1 MEVYLAR
8 KTRYVVGLDVGT
20 TKTCTIICET
30 SDQGDLE
37 VVGVGSAE
45 SRGMRRGVVVNLD
58 GAASAIK
65 KSVEEAERSAGTSV
79 ESVFVGLSGGH
90 IQSFNSQGA
99 VAVTAESRE
108 IGRADVRRV
117 LETAKA
123 VSLPS
128 DREIVHV
135 LPQEF
140 VVDGQ
145 DGIADPLGLLGTRLE
160 VNCHI
165 VTGSTTAAQNIV
177 TAVNRNGLIVAD
189 TILQQLASAESALS
203 DDDKELGVALVDVG
217 GGTTNLAVY
226 TQGGIRHS
234 SVLPLGGDQITN
246 DIAVGLRTSILEAE
260 RIKRDHGCALSTL
273 VEEDIEFEVPTV
285 AGRQAKS
292 ISKRIL
298 CEIIQPRMEEILTLV
313 QEDVK
318 QAGFERLLGAGLV
331 ITGGTALLQG
341 VVELAEKIFEL
352 PVRNGSPRGLGKMEG
367 ALIAPAYATAVGL
380 VLYGYRAHAH
390 RWIGHPEGDS
400 FLKRWVSK
408 LFSRKGGRS

>member
-1 MEVYLAR
+1 MAR

-20 TKTCTIICET
+20 TKTCTIICEVN
-30 SDQGDLE
+30 DEGGLE
-37 VVGVGSAE
+37 VAGVGSAE
-45 SRGMRRGVVVNLD
+45 SRGLRRGVVVNLD
-58 GAASAIK
+58 GAVSAIK
-65 KSVEEAERSAGTSV
+65 KSVEEAERSAGTAV
-79 ESVFVGLSGGH
+79 ESAFVGLSGGH
-90 IQSFNSQGA
+90 IRSFNSQGA

-108 IGRADVRRV
+108 IGRADIRRV

-123 VSLPS
+123 MSLPS

-145 DGIADPLGLLGTRLE
+145 DGVGDPLGLLGTRLE

-177 TAVNRNGLIVAD
+177 TAVNRSGLIVAD

-203 DDDKELGVALVDVG
+203 DDDKELGVALIDVG
-217 GGTTNLAVY
+217 GGTTDLAVY
-226 TQGGIRHS
+226 AQGGLRHS

-260 RIKRDHGCALSTL
+260 KIKRDHGCALSIL
-273 VEEDIEFEVPTV
+273 VREDVEFEVSSV
-285 AGRQAKS
+285 AGRQARS

-298 CEIIQPRMEEILTLV
+298 CEIIQPRMEEILALV
-313 QEDVK
+313 QEDIR
-318 QAGFERLLGAGLV
+318 QAGYERLLGAGV
-331 ITGGTALLQG
+331 VVTGGTARLEG
-341 VVELAEKIFEL
+341 VVELAEQIFDL
-352 PVRNGSPRGLGKMEG
+352 PVRPGSPRGLANMDGP
-367 ALIAPAYATAVGL
+367 LIAPAYSTAVGL

-390 RWIGHPEGDS
+390 RWIGRPSGGN
-400 FLKRWVSK
+400 FLKRWFPR
-408 LFSRKGGRS
+408 LFSRKGGQH

>member
-1 MEVYLAR
+1 MAR

-20 TKTCTIICET
+20 TKTCTIICEVN
-30 SDQGDLE
+30 DEGGLE
-37 VVGVGSAE
+37 VAGVGSAE
-45 SRGMRRGVVVNLD
+45 SRGLRRGVVVNLD
-58 GAASAIK
+58 GAVSAIK
-65 KSVEEAERSAGTSV
+65 KSVEEAERSAGTAV
-79 ESVFVGLSGGH
+79 ESVFAGLSGGH
-90 IQSFNSQGA
+90 IRSFNSQGA

-108 IGRADVRRV
+108 IGRADIRRV

-123 VSLPS
+123 MSLPS

-145 DGIADPLGLLGTRLE
+145 DGVGDPLGLLGTRLE

-177 TAVNRNGLIVAD
+177 TAVNRSGLIVAD

-203 DDDKELGVALVDVG
+203 DDDKELGVALIDVG
-217 GGTTNLAVY
+217 GGTTDLAVY
-226 TQGGIRHS
+226 AQGGLRHS

-260 RIKRDHGCALSTL
+260 KIKRDHGCALSIL
-273 VEEDIEFEVPTV
+273 VREDVEFEVSSV
-285 AGRQAKS
+285 AGRQARS

-298 CEIIQPRMEEILTLV
+298 CEIIQPRMEEILALV
-313 QEDVK
+313 QEDIR
-318 QAGFERLLGAGLV
+318 QAGYERLLGAGV
-331 ITGGTALLQG
+331 VVTGGTARLEG
-341 VVELAEKIFEL
+341 VVELAEQIFDL
-352 PVRNGSPRGLGKMEG
+352 PVRPGSPRGLANMDGP
-367 ALIAPAYATAVGL
+367 LIAPAYSTAVGL

-390 RWIGHPEGDS
+390 RWIGRPSGGN
-400 FLKRWVSK
+400 FLKRWFPR
-408 LFSRKGGRS
+408 LFSRKGGQH

>member
-1 MEVYLAR
+1 MAR

-20 TKTCTIICET
+20 TKTCTIICEVN
-30 SDQGDLE
+30 DEGGLE
-37 VVGVGSAE
+37 VAGVGSAE
-45 SRGMRRGVVVNLD
+45 SRGLRRGVVVNLD
-58 GAASAIK
+58 GAVSAIK
-65 KSVEEAERSAGTSV
+65 KSVEEAERSAGTAV

-90 IQSFNSQGA
+90 IRSFNSQGA

-108 IGRADVRRV
+108 IGRADIRRV

-123 VSLPS
+123 MSLPS

-145 DGIADPLGLLGTRLE
+145 DGVGDPLGLLGTRLE

-177 TAVNRNGLIVAD
+177 TAVNRSGLIVAD
-189 TILQQLASAESALS
+189 TILQQLASAESILS
-203 DDDKELGVALVDVG
+203 DDDKELGVALIDVG
-217 GGTTNLAVY
+217 GGTTDLAVY
-226 TQGGIRHS
+226 AQGGLRHS

-260 RIKRDHGCALSTL
+260 KIKRDHGCALSIL
-273 VEEDIEFEVPTV
+273 VKEDVEFEVSSV

-298 CEIIQPRMEEILTLV
+298 CEIIQPRMEEILALV
-313 QEDVK
+313 QEDIR
-318 QAGFERLLGAGLV
+318 QAGYERLLGAGV
-331 ITGGTALLQG
+331 VVTGGTARLEG
-341 VVELAEKIFEL
+341 VVELAEQIFDL
-352 PVRNGSPRGLGKMEG
+352 PVRPGSPRGLENMDGP
-367 ALIAPAYATAVGL
+367 LIAPAYSTAVGL

-390 RWIGHPEGDS
+390 RWIGRRSGGN
-400 FLKRWVSK
+400 FLKRWFSR
-408 LFSRKGGRS
+408 LFSRKGGQY

>member
-1 MEVYLAR
+1 MVR
-8 KTRYVVGLDVGT
+8 KTTYVVGLDVGT
-20 TKTCTIICET
+20 TKTCTIICEVN
-30 SDQGDLE
+30 DDGGLE
-37 VVGVGSAE
+37 VIGVGSAE
-45 SRGMRRGVVVNLD
+45 SKGMRRGVVVNLD
-58 GAASAIK
+58 GAVSAIK
-65 KSVEEAERSAGTSV
+65 KSVEEAESSAGVSV

-108 IGRADVRRV
+108 IGRADIRRV

-145 DGIADPLGLLGTRLE
+145 DGIGDPLGLLGTRLE

-177 TAVNRNGLIVAD
+177 TAVNRSGLIVAD

-203 DDDKELGVALVDVG
+203 DDDKELGVGVVDVG

-226 TQGGIRHS
+226 TYGGIRHS

-273 VEEDIEFEVPTV
+273 VKEDIEFEVSTV

-313 QEDVK
+313 QEDIR

-331 ITGGTALLQG
+331 ITGGTALLEG
-341 VVELAEKIFEL
+341 VVELAEQIFDL
-352 PVRNGSPRGLGKMEG
+352 PVRPGSPRGLAKMEG
-367 ALIAPAYATAVGL
+367 ALIAPAYSTTVGL

-390 RWIGHPEGDS
+390 RWIGHPEGGS
-400 FLKRWVSK
+400 FLKRWGSR
-408 LFSRKGGRS
+408 LFSRKSGKL

>member
-1 MEVYLAR
+1 MAR

-20 TKTCTIICET
+20 TKTCTIICEVN
-30 SDQGDLE
+30 DEGALE

-45 SRGMRRGVVVNLD
+45 SKGMRRGVVVNLD
-58 GAASAIK
+58 GAVSTIK
-65 KSVEEAERSAGTSV
+65 KSVEEAESSAGTSV

-108 IGRADVRRV
+108 IGRADIRRV

-145 DGIADPLGLLGTRLE
+145 DGIGDPLGLLGTRLE

-177 TAVNRNGLIVAD
+177 TAVNRSGLIVAD
-189 TILQQLASAESALS
+189 TILQQLASAESTLS
-203 DDDKELGVALVDVG
+203 EDDKELGVGLVDVG

-226 TQGGIRHS
+226 TYGGIRHS

-260 RIKRDHGCALSTL
+260 KIKRDHGCALSTL
-273 VEEDIEFEVPTV
+273 VEDDIEFEVSTV
-285 AGRQAKS
+285 AGRQTKS

-298 CEIIQPRMEEILTLV
+298 CEIIHPRMEEILTLV
-313 QEDVK
+313 QEDIR

-331 ITGGTALLQG
+331 ITGGTALLEG
-341 VVELAEKIFEL
+341 VVELAEQTFDL
-352 PVRNGSPRGLGKMEG
+352 PVRPGSPRGLAKMED
-367 ALIAPAYATAVGL
+367 ALIAPAYSTAVGL

-390 RWIGHPEGDS
+390 RWIGHPAGDN
-400 FLKRWVSK
+400 FLKRWGSRLFFRKRGK
-408 LFSRKGGRS
+408 L

>member
-1 MEVYLAR
+1 MAR

-20 TKTCTIICET
+20 TKTCTIICEV
-30 SDQGDLE
+30 DDEGGLE
-37 VVGVGSAE
+37 VAGVGSAE
-45 SRGMRRGVVVNLD
+45 SRGLRRGVVVNLD
-58 GAASAIK
+58 GAVSAIK
-65 KSVEEAERSAGTSV
+65 KSVEEAERSAGTAV

-90 IQSFNSQGA
+90 IRSFNSQGA

-108 IGRADVRRV
+108 IGRADIRRV

-123 VSLPS
+123 MSLPS

-145 DGIADPLGLLGTRLE
+145 DGVGDPLGLLGTRLE

-177 TAVNRNGLIVAD
+177 TAVNRSGLIVAD

-203 DDDKELGVALVDVG
+203 DDDKELGVALIDVG
-217 GGTTNLAVY
+217 GGTTDLAVY
-226 TQGGIRHS
+226 AQGGLRHS

-260 RIKRDHGCALSTL
+260 KIKRDHGCALSIL
-273 VEEDIEFEVPTV
+273 VREDVEFEVSSV

-298 CEIIQPRMEEILTLV
+298 CEIIQPRMEEILALV
-313 QEDVK
+313 QEDIR
-318 QAGFERLLGAGLV
+318 QAGYERLLGAGV
-331 ITGGTALLQG
+331 VVTGGTARLEG
-341 VVELAEKIFEL
+341 VVELAEQIFDL
-352 PVRNGSPRGLGKMEG
+352 PVRPGSPRGLANMDGP
-367 ALIAPAYATAVGL
+367 LIAPAYSTAVGL

-390 RWIGHPEGDS
+390 RWIGRPSGGN
-400 FLKRWVSK
+400 FLKRWFPR
-408 LFSRKGGRS
+408 LFSRKGGQH

>member
-1 MEVYLAR
+1 MAR
-8 KTRYVVGLDVGT
+8 KTKYVVGLDVGT
-20 TKTCTIICET
+20 TKTCTIICEVNNE
-30 SDQGDLE
+30 GALE
-37 VVGVGSAE
+37 VIGVGSAE
-45 SRGMRRGVVVNLD
+45 SRGLRRGVVVHLD
-58 GAASAIK
+58 GAVSAIK
-65 KSVEEAERSAGTSV
+65 KSVEEAERSAGTAV

-108 IGRADVRRV
+108 IGQADIRRV

-145 DGIADPLGLLGTRLE
+145 DGIGDPLGLLGTRLE

-165 VTGSTTAAQNIV
+165 VTSSSTAAQNIV
-177 TAVNRNGLIVAD
+177 TAVNRSGLIVAD
-189 TILQQLASAESALS
+189 TILQQLASAESTLS
-203 DDDKELGVALVDVG
+203 DDEKELGVALVDVG
-217 GGTTNLAVY
+217 GGTTDLAVY

-260 RIKRDHGCALSTL
+260 RIKRDHGCAMSTL
-273 VEEDIEFEVPTV
+273 VEEDIDFEVPSV
-285 AGRQAKS
+285 AGRQGKS

-298 CEIIQPRMEEILTLV
+298 CEIIQPRMEEMLTLV
-313 QEDVK
+313 QEDIR
-318 QAGFERLLGAGLV
+318 QAGYERLLGAGLV
-331 ITGGTALLQG
+331 LTGGTVRLEG
-341 VVELAEKIFEL
+341 VVELAEQIFDL
-352 PVRNGSPRGLGKMEG
+352 PVRPGNPQGLEKMEG
-367 ALIAPAYATAVGL
+367 ALAAPAFSSAVGL
-380 VLYGYRAHAH
+380 VLYGYRAHAY
-390 RWIGHPEGDS
+390 RWIGRRVGDN
-400 FLKRWVSK
+400 FLKRWASRM
-408 LFSRKGGRS
+408 FSRKGGKL